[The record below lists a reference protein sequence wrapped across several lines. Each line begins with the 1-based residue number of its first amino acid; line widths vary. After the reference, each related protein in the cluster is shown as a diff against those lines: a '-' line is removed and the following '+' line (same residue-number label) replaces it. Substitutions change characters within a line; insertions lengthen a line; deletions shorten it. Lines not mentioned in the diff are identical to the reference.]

1 MTWPMPACAGVVVL
15 EGLDGEVEDPDA
27 RACLGRSSP
36 QLLNM
41 KNLVLM
47 PVPAGGQQV
56 LHTRARPAPVET
68 AESCGTATSVA
79 AIVLL
84 PCAQPPSSHMGTQPP
99 HTTITRKTRHPNKNQ
114 PPPRKVPALPCATP
128 TTTVPARRIM
138 PLRNRTAV
146 YRLGGLVDEFLFS
159 LSNTPYN
166 QPTVRHLDAASDAKS
181 QRRPSPTWGT
191 RRHRP
196 RCTDTP
202 QSRRGV
208 RPISSR
214 NWTDFEAEYDRTRR
228 GTRPNSRRKWTD
240 LDAELDR
247 TRAGDGPISTR
258 NSTELEKY
266 MRYSR
271 EIHQPQVC

>member
-1 MTWPMPACAGVVVL
+1 MRWGGGPRGTRRRGRGSRCPRVPGAVVTAVTQH
-15 EGLDGEVEDPDA
+15 EEPCPDA
-27 RACLGRSSP
+27 RACR
-36 QLLNM
+36 
-41 KNLVLM
+41 
-47 PVPAGGQQV
+47 GQQV

-68 AESCGTATSVA
+68 AESCGTAKSVA

-99 HTTITRKTRHPNKNQ
+99 HTTITRKTRHSNKNQ

-214 NWTDFEAEYDRTRR
+214 N
-228 GTRPNSRRKWTD
+228 
-240 LDAELDR
+240 
-247 TRAGDGPISTR
+247 
-258 NSTELEKY
+258 
-266 MRYSR
+266 
-271 EIHQPQVC
+271 